1 MRAEGRILIGLAMV
15 GAGGAG
21 LLAMNLWTLPAML
34 EAARAQQRPCPSVAA
49 SRVAAPEP
57 GSAASAMVAASASVG
72 PTASSAGNSDAAVG
86 DAGVGEAGVGVT
98 SRAVDGT
105 TFPEIRFEERSR
117 APSRDLMTA
126 VQPLAAYLRGH
137 FDMRVVLTGHGDA
150 GMSAAEYVQVGRTR
164 AGVVLRML
172 VDYGVSASR
181 ITVQEPTVEG
191 DRVVTRGVAP
201 GTVEASV
208 EPRFEMRKGGADVR

>member
-1 MRAEGRILIGLAMV
+1 MRAEGRILIGLAMI

-21 LLAMNLWTLPAML
+21 LLAMNLWTLPPML

-49 SRVAAPEP
+49 SWVASPAPTPEV
-57 GSAASAMVAASASVG
+57 SAIVAASASVG
-72 PTASSAGNSDAAVG
+72 PTASAAANLDA
-86 DAGVGEAGVGVT
+86 DAGEADAGAT
-98 SRAVDGT
+98 ARATDGT
-105 TFPEIRFEERSR
+105 TFPPIRFEERSR

-137 FDMRVVLTGHGDA
+137 FDMKVVLIGHGDA
-150 GMSAAEYVQVGRTR
+150 GMSAAEYVQTGRVR

-181 ITVQEPTVEG
+181 ITVQEPTVDG

-208 EPRFEMRKGGADVR
+208 EPRFETRKGGADVP